1 MRSSLLPIDLEM
13 PTYHCTCIA
22 CQAREK
28 RAQAARHAIKFYGAD
43 PELALYEVLWPGKR
57 LMKATEKKAA

>member
-1 MRSSLLPIDLEM
+1 M
-13 PTYHCTCIA
+13 PSPNATCPCIA

-43 PELALYEVLWPGKR
+43 PELALYEVIWPGRRILEAQK
-57 LMKATEKKAA
+57 EKAAA

>member
-1 MRSSLLPIDLEM
+1 M
-13 PTYHCTCIA
+13 PTYHCTCIS

-43 PELALYEVLWPGKR
+43 PELALYEVIWPGLR
-57 LMKATEKKAA
+57 LLEAQREKAAA